1 MSTNLAYK
9 ADIIGAS
16 ASLLCMIHCL
26 ATPFVFFLKT
36 STAMCCSETPM
47 WWQSIDYLFLTVA
60 FFAVVHIIKNN
71 RTQTWLKSLLI
82 ISWIGLLIVTLISFF
97 LTLVGIMFELNQ
109 IAEYIS
115 FYFFVSAFIIWSFL
129 SSNLKKRFEN

>member
-1 MSTNLAYK
+1 MFTNLAYK

-26 ATPFVFFLKT
+26 ATPFIFFLKT

-82 ISWIGLLIVTLISFF
+82 ISWIGLLIVTLNTTFFIFHISNS
-97 LTLVGIMFELNQ
+97 LAYAPAISLVTLHLYNSKLF
-109 IAEYIS
+109 
-115 FYFFVSAFIIWSFL
+115 
-129 SSNLKKRFEN
+129 SNLINR

>member
-71 RTQTWLKSLLI
+71 RTQAWLKSLLI
-82 ISWIGLLIVTLISFF
+82 ISWTGLLIVTLNTTFFIFHISNS
-97 LTLVGIMFELNQ
+97 LAYAPAISLVTLHLYNSKLF
-109 IAEYIS
+109 
-115 FYFFVSAFIIWSFL
+115 
-129 SSNLKKRFEN
+129 SNLINR

>member
-47 WWQSIDYLFLTVA
+47 WWKSIDYLFLTVA
-60 FFAVVHIIKNN
+60 FFAVVHITKNN

-82 ISWIGLLIVTLISFF
+82 ISWIGLLIVTLNTTFFIFHISNS
-97 LTLVGIMFELNQ
+97 LAYAPAISLVTLHLYN
-109 IAEYIS
+109 
-115 FYFFVSAFIIWSFL
+115 
-129 SSNLKKRFEN
+129 SNLFSNLINR

>member
-1 MSTNLAYK
+1 MSTNLAHK

-60 FFAVVHIIKNN
+60 FFAVVHITKNN
-71 RTQTWLKSLLI
+71 RTKTWLKSLLI
-82 ISWIGLLIVTLISFF
+82 ISWIGLLIVTLNTTFFIFHISNS
-97 LTLVGIMFELNQ
+97 LAYAPAISLVTLHLYNSKLF
-109 IAEYIS
+109 
-115 FYFFVSAFIIWSFL
+115 
-129 SSNLKKRFEN
+129 SNLINR